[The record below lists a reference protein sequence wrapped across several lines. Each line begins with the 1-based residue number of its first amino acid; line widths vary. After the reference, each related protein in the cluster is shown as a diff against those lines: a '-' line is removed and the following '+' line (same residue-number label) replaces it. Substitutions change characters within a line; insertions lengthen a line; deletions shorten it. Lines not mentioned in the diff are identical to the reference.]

1 MAMTEFRLY
10 GSLGARYGRVHRLEC
25 NTPAEGL
32 SGLMMRCEGLTE
44 FLLTAHLDDIYFKVR
59 KRGHDMAADELQHAH
74 GSRIITIAPVTVGA
88 KSGLIQAIAGIALVV
103 ASFYTGGLAT
113 AGILSASMASS
124 LGAGLFSTGIALT
137 LGGVMQMLS
146 PQPGLQVRQDPDNKP
161 SYAFGGPVNTT
172 TQGNPVAILYGER
185 EIGGQII
192 SASIVAEDTNG

>member
-10 GSLGARYGRVHRLEC
+10 GDLGRIYGRVHRLDC
-25 NTPAEGL
+25 HTPAEGL
-32 SGLMMRCEGLTE
+32 SGLMLRCEGLME
-44 FLLTAHLDDIYFKVR
+44 YLMGAHMDNVYFRVR
-59 KRGHDMAADELQHAH
+59 KKGHDMGMDELQHSH
-74 GSRIITIAPVTVGA
+74 GSRIITIAPVVMGA
-88 KSGLIQAIAGIALVV
+88 KSGLIQVVAGIALVV

-113 AGILSASMASS
+113 AGILSASAATSV
-124 LGAGLFSTGIALT
+124 GAAAFSAGVAMT

-146 PQPGLQVRQDPDNKP
+146 PQPGLQSRQDPDNKP

-185 EIGGQII
+185 EVGGQII